1 MNDKLASDARA
12 PSHSVRSCLRDFKKH
27 RFRDVGVRQFRD
39 VVFVS
44 MPVGRKTC
52 LLDLSST
59 WFSFLWL
66 FPSVVVLVHSL
77 FDAVTSCVQDGKM
90 RVVAAFH
97 FAKSWP
103 PRPQEPQHR
112 TILMVWCL
120 FCCAH
125 QEPNTQASSIS
136 ADVQHA
142 TLHLNFS
149 DSRAHWLLFHLA
161 TSSMLRRSIG
171 VSV

>member
-1 MNDKLASDARA
+1 MTGWQATLVPRHILSGRVCATSKT
-12 PSHSVRSCLRDFKKH
+12 P
-27 RFRDVGVRQFRD
+27 FRDVGVRQFRD
-39 VVFVS
+39 VVLVI

-77 FDAVTSCVQDGKM
+77 FDAVTSCVQVGKM
-90 RVVAAFH
+90 RLAAAFH

-112 TILMVWCL
+112 TI
-120 FCCAH
+120 
-125 QEPNTQASSIS
+125 
-136 ADVQHA
+136 
-142 TLHLNFS
+142 
-149 DSRAHWLLFHLA
+149 
-161 TSSMLRRSIG
+161 
-171 VSV
+171 